1 MWESVSTETKNVRTC
16 TLLLSSAA
24 PCECEMAYSIF
35 ANGKDPLSSVSTAIS
50 NKEDSFESANEH
62 WSRFAAVCNL
72 KSRNAENIRL
82 TLTAYAPPR
91 FYDGTNTHFLQC
103 IEITSSTSKRNEWH
117 ANTKLYTLS
126 VRMVASW
133 LNAKV
138 NQMHRD
144 VIHRLQNE
152 SRL

>member
-1 MWESVSTETKNVRTC
+1 MSTETKNVRTC

-82 TLTAYAPPR
+82 TLTAY
-91 FYDGTNTHFLQC
+91 G
-103 IEITSSTSKRNEWH
+103 IEPKSCLKQVGKFSFRGIIEFRSSFILLSHRARGKRKFPTAGQRNFSKFC
-117 ANTKLYTLS
+117 KF
-126 VRMVASW
+126 
-133 LNAKV
+133 
-138 NQMHRD
+138 
-144 VIHRLQNE
+144 
-152 SRL
+152 